1 MTIMTKHF
9 QINYS
14 AHLLT
19 LTLCQPPKTKGFTL
33 IELLITLALLAIL
46 SFIAVPGIQSLIIKN
61 ASTTSANQ
69 IASLVRYA
77 RKEAVFRNTNVTL
90 CPSIDGL
97 SCSNSEW
104 NEGVLLFTDQNSN
117 SKVDELDVVKRFAQ
131 PFLNSGSLTWRS
143 LRNKVQFNSR
153 GAVMGTAGSFVYCP
167 DNKDAQMGASLVLS
181 FQGRIRNGH
190 DSNKNGIPETG
201 SNKDIVCS

>member
-1 MTIMTKHF
+1 MTKYF
-9 QINYS
+9 QTKYFADSLILS
-14 AHLLT
+14 LF
-19 LTLCQPPKTKGFTL
+19 QPAKTKGFTL
-33 IELLITLALLAIL
+33 VELLITAALLAIL
-46 SFIAVPGIQSLIIKN
+46 SFVAVPGIQSLIIKN
-61 ASTTSANQ
+61 TSTASANQ

-104 NEGVLLFTDQNSN
+104 HEGLLLFTDQNSN
-117 SKVDELDVVKRFAQ
+117 SKVDDQDVIKRFAQ

-167 DNKDAQMGASLVLS
+167 NNKDARMGASLVLS
-181 FQGRIRNGH
+181 FQGRLRNGH

-201 SNKDIVCS
+201 SNKDIVCT